1 MVGMYHYILGG
12 VVGDDVKNV
21 SYSANNNFVTYTLS
35 ANKNYSII
43 FQVCTGAGTVNNYI
57 SHTKSICKMI
67 IVFNYSLN
75 TCSNSYL

>member
-12 VVGDDVKNV
+12 VVGDDIKNV
-21 SYSANNNFVTYTLS
+21 SYSANNDFVTYTLS

-43 FQVCTGAGTVNNYI
+43 FQVCSGAGTVNNI

-67 IVFNYSLN
+67 IMFNYSLI
-75 TCSNSYL
+75 TSTNSHL